1 MAKVGRP
8 KADNPKDERI
18 TLRLREEEMHR
29 LSVYAE
35 KMGITKSQAME
46 KALELLFDQE
56 REKE

>member
-8 KADNPKDERI
+8 KSDNPKDERI